1 MGAHSSVLARRIPWT
16 KEPGKLQSIE
26 SQRVGHDWVTKCVYT
41 YNIKSISIIL
51 SVENSRIVNIL
62 NTFIIRISM
71 LMRAFEKHILIIH
84 LILVNLS

>member
-1 MGAHSSVLARRIPWT
+1 MI
-16 KEPGKLQSIE
+16 
-26 SQRVGHDWVTKCVYT
+26 KCVYT
-41 YNIKSISIIL
+41 YYIKSISIIL
-51 SVENSRIVNIL
+51 SVKNRRIVNIL